1 MNQSAKTITRTAAA
15 SLLALTG
22 FAGTTLPAQAATAS
36 GPVTEV
42 TQQATGSGSPLL
54 GNILAGGILNGGV
67 INGPVV
73 DGPLV
78 DLGGTGP
85 FQFGQFQ

>member
-15 SLLALTG
+15 SLLALAG
-22 FAGTTLPAQAATAS
+22 FAATTIPAQAATAS

-42 TQQATGSGSPLL
+42 TQQSSDSPLL

-78 DLGGTGP
+78 DLGDTGP

>member
-22 FAGTTLPAQAATAS
+22 FAATTLPAQAATAS
-36 GPVTEV
+36 GPATEV
-42 TQQATGSGSPLL
+42 TRQATGSQLL
-54 GNILAGGILNGGV
+54 GDVLAGGILNGGV

>member
-22 FAGTTLPAQAATAS
+22 FAATSLPAQAATAS

-42 TQQATGSGSPLL
+42 TQQSSGSPLL
-54 GNILAGGILNGGV
+54 GNVLTGGILNGGV